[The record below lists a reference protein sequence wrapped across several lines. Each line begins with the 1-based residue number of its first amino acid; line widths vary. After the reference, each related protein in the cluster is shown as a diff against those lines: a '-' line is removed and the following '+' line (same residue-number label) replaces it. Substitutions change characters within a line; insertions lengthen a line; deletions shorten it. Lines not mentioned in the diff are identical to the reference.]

1 MLYCPAAYFIKATLL
16 LLTAR
21 VFAVYERVAKAIK
34 WFVVVLAIAYIP
46 IQFVKMF
53 VCIPVESFWNH
64 SIKPTRC
71 LNQAKAFVFDLSLA
85 ILTDAIILVIPIILT
100 WRLTM
105 PLAQRLK
112 IAAMLGVGGVALG
125 ITTYRMYL
133 LSTYLVTVDVTS
145 KFIYLVI
152 TVCVF

>member
-34 WFVVVLAIAYIP
+34 WFVVTLAIAYIP

-64 SIKPTRC
+64 SIRPTRC
-71 LNQAKAFVFDLSLA
+71 LNQAKAFIFDLSLA
-85 ILTDAIILVIPIILT
+85 ILTDAIILIIPITLT

-105 PLAQRLK
+105 PLAERLK
-112 IAAMLGVGGVALG
+112 IAAILGAGGVALG
-125 ITTYRMYL
+125 VTTFRMYL
-133 LSTYLVTVDVTS
+133 LSEYLVTDDITS
-145 KFIYLVI
+145 RFVYLDI
-152 TVCVF
+152 TV